1 MVQYIRKI
9 SIKSTQLRVW
19 NRLANFVR
27 DDVSFPLFSMDK
39 SKMLSLLPPHHL
51 IHSAFGFKHDVDDH
65 FFQMANAKIGTARSH
80 SYIGSRRIELYSV
93 LSNTK
98 SFGLFTHTL
107 FVVVVFCV
115 ALESIYC
122 GLQLNAIKSN

>member
-1 MVQYIRKI
+1 
-9 SIKSTQLRVW
+9 
-19 NRLANFVR
+19 
-27 DDVSFPLFSMDK
+27 
-39 SKMLSLLPPHHL
+39 MLSLLPTHHL
-51 IHSAFGFKHDVDDH
+51 IHSAFGFKHDVDNH
-65 FFQMANAKIGTARSH
+65 FFQMANAQIGTARSH

-98 SFGLFTHTL
+98 SFGLFAYTL

-122 GLQLNAIKSN
+122 GLQLNASKMNGTQAKVIENPVKQYNIFVIVLLCYISMNQR